1 MQLCVKGFVVAL
13 AVIVAASSANAK
25 AVIYNCKPTS
35 GKSTS
40 VIQPE
45 ILISYD
51 AANGEVIVTDPVI
64 LSQIGKPLAGKLQ
77 AESGV
82 RYIFDWRVESVLGGR
97 SETAALE
104 YRARVFKADGRLSL
118 TVTPV
123 GYDNQFSSEG
133 HCTIQK

>member
-1 MQLCVKGFVVAL
+1 MKLFFGRCGVAL
-13 AVIVAASSANAK
+13 ALALSVGAANAK
-25 AVIYNCKPTS
+25 PVIYDCKPAS

-40 VIQPE
+40 IIQPQ

-64 LSQIGKPLAGKLQ
+64 LSEVGKPVAGKLQ
-77 AESGV
+77 SESAV
-82 RYIFDWRVESVLGGR
+82 RYVFDWRVDGVLGGR
-97 SETAALE
+97 SETAALD
-104 YRARVFKADGRLSL
+104 YRARVFKDGRLSL

-133 HCTIQK
+133 RCTIQK

>member
-1 MQLCVKGFVVAL
+1 MRNGVKRLSLVAMLVCVAG
-13 AVIVAASSANAK
+13 AVSAK
-25 AVIYNCKPTS
+25 PVIYDCKPAS

-40 VIQPE
+40 VIQPQ

-64 LSQIGKPLAGKLQ
+64 LSEVGKPVAGKLQ
-77 AESGV
+77 SESAV
-82 RYIFDWRVESVLGGR
+82 RYVFDWRVDGVLGGR
-97 SETAALE
+97 SETAALD
-104 YRARVFKADGRLSL
+104 YRARVFKDGRLSL